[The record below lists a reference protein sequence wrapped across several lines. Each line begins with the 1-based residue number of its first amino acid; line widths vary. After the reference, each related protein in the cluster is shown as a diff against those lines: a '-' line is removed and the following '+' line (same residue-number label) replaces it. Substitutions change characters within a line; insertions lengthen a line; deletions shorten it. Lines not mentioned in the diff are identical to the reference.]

1 MKFGGLFTYVL
12 IDVHASNLAEFDGES
27 GRKESSGRKETSDN
41 SREWERD
48 WKHYQFMLGTS
59 ANAKAASINNGKKI

>member
-12 IDVHASNLAEFDGES
+12 IDVHALNLAEFDGES
-27 GRKESSGRKETSDN
+27 GRKEPSDN